1 MKKRHDVDE
10 LAKQLTTAAVTPL
23 QKIVQSEPAP
33 VPVPAPEVVV
43 APVATKKKA
52 KKAAAV
58 PVFLR
63 LPATMYQHF
72 DNIAVARTKKTG
84 RGVSVQ
90 QVILEQLENV
100 Q

>member
-23 QKIVQSEPAP
+23 QKSLQVSTEPKAN
-33 VPVPAPEVVV
+33 E
-43 APVATKKKA
+43 ATTTRKKQKSD
-52 KKAAAV
+52 AV

-63 LPATMYQHF
+63 LPATMYKQF
-72 DNIAVARTKKTG
+72 DDLAIARTKETG

-90 QVILEQLENV
+90 QIIIEQLESI

>member
-1 MKKRHDVDE
+1 MKKRHDVEE

-23 QKIVQSEPAP
+23 QKIVQPAPAPIPEVVAAPAP
-33 VPVPAPEVVV
+33 VA
-43 APVATKKKA
+43 AKKKA
-52 KKAAAV
+52 KNTAV

-90 QVILEQLENV
+90 QVIIEQLESI

>member
-10 LAKQLTTAAVTPL
+10 LAKQLTTAAATPL
-23 QKIVQSEPAP
+23 HKSTPVAAPPPEIIDPP
-33 VPVPAPEVVV
+33 VPSAQ
-43 APVATKKKA
+43 KKKQKSDA
-52 KKAAAV
+52 I

-63 LPATMYQHF
+63 LPAVMYKHY
-72 DNIAVARTKKTG
+72 DDIAIARTKETG

-90 QVILEQLENV
+90 QVIIEQLESV

>member
-23 QKIVQSEPAP
+23 QKITHVALPEAVGAP
-33 VPVPAPEVVV
+33 KVMR
-43 APVATKKKA
+43 KKQKNTA
-52 KKAAAV
+52 I

-63 LPATMYQHF
+63 LPATLYQHF
-72 DNIAVARTKKTG
+72 DNIAVERTKETG

-90 QVILEQLENV
+90 QVIIEQLGNV

>member
-10 LAKQLTTAAVTPL
+10 LAKQLTTAVSTPL
-23 QKIVQSEPAP
+23 QKIAQVAPQPASAP
-33 VPVPAPEVVV
+33 VDARPPVQ
-43 APVATKKKA
+43 KKPKSDA
-52 KKAAAV
+52 I

-63 LPATMYQHF
+63 LPSAMYQQF
-72 DNIAVARTKKTG
+72 DAIAVERTKATG

-90 QVILEQLENV
+90 QVIIEQLERG

>member
-23 QKIVQSEPAP
+23 QKIVQPAPTPEVVAAPAP
-33 VPVPAPEVVV
+33 VA
-43 APVATKKKA
+43 AKKKA
-52 KKAAAV
+52 KNTAV

-72 DNIAVARTKKTG
+72 DNIAVTRTKKTG

-90 QVILEQLENV
+90 QVIIEQLESI